1 MTTNCCSS
9 LCRLFAAAIAV
20 SAAGLTGCD
29 TSNQQS
35 GIEGTGILEGIAV
48 ATISRGPIERIDGTE
63 LVVNK
68 VAWSMASAK
77 TVIDGEDGSASEL
90 KAGMMATVHGQRT
103 SPNRGTA
110 SLVETNLIVRGP
122 IFEIDPTAHRVNV
135 MGQTIVVDKS
145 AAFHLPAAS
154 LAELSVGQ
162 IVAVSGFVG
171 PEREVRATLLAS
183 STDIAAADR
192 LVNGAV
198 TAVNAGVRRFSIGG
212 LEIEYAAG
220 LAAGLPSGAIEIGQL
235 LAVSGR
241 EFTDD
246 DALIATNIAPYDASL
261 PPTAAETVLTSMVTE
276 IDGGGF
282 FVAIWGTLA
291 RQRIVPVAGAVISG
305 RLTTGSYVQVT
316 GWMSGGVLYASNVL
330 ALGSGPE
337 FWLRGFIH
345 DVDVASG
352 TFTLLGNEFSVNALT
367 RITDRDRR
375 IFLEDLAVGDR
386 VSVLAYENGFISAVD
401 RHDYNGDLDNV
412 EGEYFLELSPPFQFK
427 LYGVVDWV
435 VQVTPDTSFL
445 YDWITTTAYGTG
457 ACDPISVSAQ
467 RFWELAAQPK
477 PPGITYVQ
485 ASGRFEAG
493 ILLADRVGICAP
505 GAIPP

>member
-1 MTTNCCSS
+1 MTTNCCSP
-9 LCRLFAAAIAV
+9 LGRLFAAAIAV
-20 SAAGLTGCD
+20 SAMGITGCD
-29 TSNQQS
+29 TSNHQS
-35 GIEGTGILEGIAV
+35 GIEGTGILEGMAV
-48 ATISRGPIERIDGTE
+48 ATVSRGPIERIDGTE
-63 LVVNK
+63 VVVNR

-90 KAGMMATVHGQRT
+90 TAGMMATVHGQRT

-122 IFEIDPTAHRVNV
+122 IFEIDATAHRVNV

-145 AAFHLPAAS
+145 AILPATS

-171 PEREVRATLLAS
+171 PENEVRATLLAS
-183 STDIAAADR
+183 SSDVTAADR
-192 LVNGAV
+192 FVNGAV
-198 TAVNAGVRRFSIGG
+198 TAANVGIRRFSIGG

-220 LAAGLPSGAIEIGQL
+220 LLAGLSSGAIEIGQL

-246 DALIATNIAPYDASL
+246 GALIATNIAPYDASL
-261 PPTAAETVLTSMVTE
+261 PPTAAETVLRSMVTE
-276 IDGGGF
+276 IDGGSF
-282 FVAIWGTLA
+282 FVAIWGTAA
-291 RQRIVPVAGAVISG
+291 RQRIVPIAGAVISG

-316 GWMSGGVLYASNVL
+316 GRMSGGILYASNVL

-337 FWLRGFIH
+337 FSLRGSIH
-345 DVDVASG
+345 GVDVASR

-367 RITDRDRR
+367 RVADGDRR
-375 IFLEDLAVGDR
+375 VLLEDLAVGDR
-386 VSVLAYENGFISAVD
+386 VSVLAYENGFISAVL
-401 RHDYNGDLDNV
+401 RHDYEGDRDKV

-435 VQVTPDTSFL
+435 VQVEPATGFY
-445 YDWITTTAYGTG
+445 YDWLTTTAYGTG
-457 ACDPISVSAQ
+457 ACDAISVSAQ

-493 ILLADRVGICAP
+493 ILLADRVAICAP
-505 GAIPP
+505 GAVPP